1 MFQEG
6 DIVTLKH
13 GVGLMQVLKVDPSRR
28 EALVNY
34 CSSIRS
40 GHTDKVKRR
49 PFSDLKPAKSIPQ
62 EEPMAKLYETND
74 GKFGTELAK
83 NSQGQL
89 VLELKGSGEVKAY
102 DLKNLKEVVPYTVC
116 INFPSGPGQLHVE
129 TLEGKLAKGDC
140 VMMAHHIGVVVEV
153 DTKCRNPHQTKTALK
168 KLVTEDLL

>member
-1 MFQEG
+1 
-6 DIVTLKH
+6 
-13 GVGLMQVLKVDPSRR
+13 
-28 EALVNY
+28 
-34 CSSIRS
+34 
-40 GHTDKVKRR
+40 
-49 PFSDLKPAKSIPQ
+49 
-62 EEPMAKLYETND
+62 MAKLYETND

-116 INFPSGPGQLHVE
+116 VNFPSGPGQIHVE

-140 VMMAHHIGVVVEV
+140 VLMAHHVGVVTEV
-153 DTKCRNPHQTKTALK
+153 DTKCRTPHQSKTALK